1 MNKEPITY
9 EDWLNLGKVIIPCYK
24 GVPKKG
30 ITGYTKEDFK
40 IEKDIWNRDH
50 EKAEIALRLDD
61 VIDLDIDNN
70 LVKNFLNFYLND
82 CGAIF
87 GRDGNPSS
95 HYIWS
100 NKTKIPFKQFSLPDE
115 FEKDYKDFPH
125 GAMICELRTERKRYT
140 IVPNLNTVKRMK
152 LLSGKYLMDLKNTLE
167 I

>member
-100 NKTKIPFKQFSLPDE
+100 NKTKVKCL
-115 FEKDYKDFPH
+115 
-125 GAMICELRTERKRYT
+125 
-140 IVPNLNTVKRMK
+140 IVVPVV
-152 LLSGKYLMDLKNTLE
+152 S
-167 I
+167 